1 MDIELFNKI
10 ESQMPKFNEQ
20 LAEGYAVSQLQTN
33 EYYIDRVWRQVEMTF
48 PPNLRYLGYR
58 RPTPAEEF
66 RIISSISKNRR
77 IYDISRSDVYLMQYR
92 FALDGEELDDML
104 YIYLP
109 YVSQGGIM
117 TIKNSKYVI
126 SPVVADI
133 ALSVCSVVS
142 SSCLTV
148 QS

>member
-58 RPTPAEEF
+58 RPTPA
-66 RIISSISKNRR
+66 
-77 IYDISRSDVYLMQYR
+77 
-92 FALDGEELDDML
+92 
-104 YIYLP
+104 
-109 YVSQGGIM
+109 
-117 TIKNSKYVI
+117 
-126 SPVVADI
+126 
-133 ALSVCSVVS
+133 
-142 SSCLTV
+142 
-148 QS
+148 